1 MTEERKLEFE
11 IEMVPVESS
20 QIVAIGYRQDDE
32 TLFVN
37 FKGGSVYSYRNVGSQ
52 LHECL
57 MRADSKGK
65 YFGEQIKKHPEQF
78 PFLRLRDLRDTDR
91 QEAAKLEKGV
101 SRTDHGGQP

>member
-78 PFLRLRDLRDTDR
+78 PFLRLRDTDR
-91 QEAAKLEKGV
+91 QEEAKKAEAAKTL
-101 SRTDHGGQP
+101 